1 MSEIISVII
10 TCHNLE
16 RYIGEAIES
25 VLAQDYDGPI
35 ELLVVDDASIDTS
48 AEIIHSYQKNILYLP
63 TLKNVGVLMATVHG
77 LRHSSGDVV
86 FFLDGDDTW
95 RTDKLRL
102 SMQPFNVDPK
112 LGFLTHD
119 INYMDSCG
127 AIMKKK
133 SRSSEVFGK
142 KNIDGEL
149 VRKGILHHT
158 DYIWLGSAYAVRQSV
173 ADIKGFCRWTEHLP
187 NPFNTYQDWPL
198 AYWAAS
204 HSDITMRYLPE
215 KMMNYRLHEENYSG
229 DARSLQKALRNFGR
243 TYNTV
248 SVLLDIAVL
257 HGVTGVPFD
266 ISVRKKKFY
275 QYMLD
280 LYSGKR
286 LSALLKFFFVQR
298 YIFTSTPNIF
308 KEWIRFVGI
317 FFLGPRYFLKITKPR
332 T

>member
-1 MSEIISVII
+1 MPEIISVII

-35 ELLVVDDASIDTS
+35 ELLVVDDASTDAS
-48 AEIIHSYQKNILYLP
+48 ADIIHSYQKNIIYLP
-63 TLKNVGVLMATVHG
+63 TKKNIGVLMATVHG

-95 RTDKLRL
+95 RIDKLRL
-102 SMQPFNVDPK
+102 SMQLFNIDPK

-119 INYMDSCG
+119 ISYADICG
-127 AIMKKK
+127 TVMERT
-133 SRSSEVFGK
+133 SRSSQVFGK
-142 KNIDGEL
+142 EAGDGEL

-173 ADIKGFCRWTEHLP
+173 IDAEGFCIWAEHLP
-187 NPFNTYQDWPL
+187 NSFNTYQDWPL

-204 HSDITMRYLPE
+204 HPDITMRYLPE
-215 KMMNYRLHEENYSG
+215 KLMHYRLHGENYSG
-229 DARSLQKALRNFGR
+229 DARSVQKALRNFR
-243 TYNTV
+243 RAYNTV
-248 SVLLDIAVL
+248 SAIIDIAL
-257 HGVTGVPFD
+257 IYGIIGIPFD
-266 ISVRKKKFY
+266 ISVRKKAFY
-275 QYMLD
+275 QYLLD

-286 LSALLKFFFVQR
+286 LGSLLKFIFVQR
-298 YIFTSTPNIF
+298 YIFTGTPHIF
-308 KEWIRFVGI
+308 KEWVRFFGI
-317 FFLGPRYFLKITKPR
+317 FFLGPRYFLKITKK